1 MSNDCL
7 MLRERE
13 STDLSM
19 DVPPENSNNVVFHVG
34 NEPVMKIAVDLIP
47 KLGKAEKLILKAKG
61 HSIPNA
67 VAIAN
72 ILTEKMLKGT
82 SKIQKIIVDSE
93 KPQGMGR
100 MLSTIEIIISKS

>member
-19 DVPPENSNNVVFHVG
+19 DVPPENSDNVVFHVG

-47 KLGKAEKLILKAKG
+47 KLGKAEKT
-61 HSIPNA
+61 H
-67 VAIAN
+67 
-72 ILTEKMLKGT
+72 
-82 SKIQKIIVDSE
+82 
-93 KPQGMGR
+93 
-100 MLSTIEIIISKS
+100 SKSQRTFNT